1 MFNLFKKDN
10 NSSKGS
16 PTGGSNGGVVSG
28 GLSKGPGDFN
38 PMAVDLSKTGLTD
51 AMVVNLQKSDLGV
64 NLLKSAV
71 NLDGV
76 LANSQALWG
85 VDLSRHKARVVVD
98 LDISGS
104 MSELLRGGIVQQ
116 TLARIAPLAL
126 RFDDNG
132 ELDVFVFDN
141 CSSQLEGMTLDNF
154 GNYVN
159 STVMPKFR
167 GYGTDYAEVIDDN
180 LKFYFKKSK
189 SNLPVFCL
197 FITDGASSDKAKA
210 KKSIIKSSHE
220 NIFYQFVGIGPNDD
234 EFKFLEKLDDLE
246 GRPVDNTGFIRM
258 RDLDRMG
265 TDECF
270 KELLSQYPDWLRD
283 KGLV

>member
-1 MFNLFKKDN
+1 MFNFLK
-10 NSSKGS
+10 KGS
-16 PTGGSNGGVVSG
+16 NSAGAGATGASGGSGVG
-28 GLSKGPGDFN
+28 GLSKGLGDFN

-51 AMVVNLQKSDLGV
+51 AMVVNLQKTDLGV

-104 MSELLRGGIVQQ
+104 MSELLNGGVVQQ
-116 TLARIAPLAL
+116 TLARIVPLAL

-154 GNYVN
+154 SNYVK
-159 STVMPKFR
+159 SEVMPKFR
-167 GYGTDYAEVIDDN
+167 GYGTDYDEVINDN

-197 FITDGASSDKAKA
+197 FITDGASSDKSRA
-210 KKSIIKSSHE
+210 KKAIIKSSHE
-220 NIFYQFVGIGPNDD
+220 NIFYQFVGIGPNDN

-283 KGLV
+283 KGLA